1 MQVIAHR
8 GASKAERENTV
19 AAFRLAASMGADAVE
34 RDVRRSR
41 DGVLVVHHDAHV
53 PVGDALVALCDL
65 DHVDIPGHVPT
76 LAAAIDACAGMWV
89 NVEIKNAATEP
100 GFESDDAIAVDT
112 AALLMQHSTPQ
123 RWVISSF
130 RIDTIDRARA
140 AAPTLRT
147 AWLTTPYP
155 EDVIEQIA
163 GRGHA
168 AWHPNAR
175 LLSAEMVARA
185 HAVGLAV
192 NTWTVDRPERLA
204 ELIAWGVDGV
214 CTNVPDVA
222 VRVRA
227 SARAPMTD

>member
-34 RDVRRSR
+34 LDVRRSR
-41 DGVLVVHHDAHV
+41 DGVLVVYHDAHV
-53 PVGDALVALCDL
+53 PVAAGLVAVSEL
-65 DHVDIPGHVPT
+65 DVADIPGHVPT

-89 NVEIKNAATEP
+89 NVEIKNDSGEP
-100 GFESDDAIAVDT
+100 GFESDDAIAADT
-112 AALLMQHSTPQ
+112 VALLLQHSTPQ

-130 RIDTIDRARA
+130 RIETIDRARA
-140 AAPTLRT
+140 ASPAVRT
-147 AWLTTPYP
+147 AWLTSLFPD
-155 EDVIEQIA
+155 DVIAQIVD
-163 GRGHA
+163 RGHS
-168 AWHPNAR
+168 AWHPKAR
-175 LLSAEMVARA
+175 LLDAAMVGRA

-192 NTWTVDRPERLA
+192 NAWTVDHPERLA
-204 ELIAWGVDGV
+204 ELAAWGVDGV

-227 SARAPMTD
+227 SARAPMPD

>member
-19 AAFRLAASMGADAVE
+19 GAFRLAASMRADAVE
-34 RDVRRSR
+34 LDVRRTR
-41 DGVLVVHHDAHV
+41 DGVLVVHHDAHLTLDGQV
-53 PVGDALVALCDL
+53 TALCRLDRADL
-65 DHVDIPGHVPT
+65 PAHVPT
-76 LAAAIDACAGMWV
+76 LADGIDACAGMWV
-89 NVEIKNAATEP
+89 NVEIKNDPTEP
-100 GFESDDAIAVDT
+100 GFEGDDAIADDT
-112 AALLMQHSTPQ
+112 VAVLADYATPQ
-123 RWVISSF
+123 RWVVSSF

-140 AAPTLRT
+140 AAPAVRT

-155 EDVIEQIA
+155 DDVIEQIA

-168 AWHPNAR
+168 AWHPNAW
-175 LLSAEMVARA
+175 LLDAEMVARA

-192 NTWTVDRPERLA
+192 NTWTVDAPARLA

-214 CTNVPDVA
+214 CTNVPDLA

-227 SARAPMTD
+227 SARGPMTD